1 MARRLSAPVRRFA
14 AYAWGNGDCGQ
25 LGLPRTALQEEVDTF
40 GALSTRPTAI
50 PLLRRYQVLAA
61 AGSFGHSAFVRADG
75 TLFTMGLGTSG
86 QLGEGETDEESG
98 VREVRG
104 LPRVI
109 DVACGSRHTL
119 VLTEEGV
126 VYGFGEG
133 GMGQLGGDGGVVE
146 GLLRGGHRIVGVGA
160 GDDFSVA
167 VCEEGSVY
175 TWGHG
180 GQGRLGHGRI
190 IGGGV
195 VRFLVGEGGSWG
207 DGVEWGPRKVR
218 GLQGVRVAKVFVGKH
233 HVVAV
238 DKEGR
243 AFVWGSGRH
252 FQLGNGEEGDVY
264 EPVEG
269 FTGLGKVERVAI
281 GGTHSLV
288 LTRGGRV
295 YAVGMNG
302 HGCLGLGY
310 EQSVGMVKEAVQI
323 GVVGFAVD
331 VAAGWCVSGAV
342 VCEKGRGTKGEVVMW
357 GCGGAGAL
365 GNGDVVDHWAPVRIG
380 LRARRVVIGSG
391 ASSVLAFD

>member
-1 MARRLSAPVRRFA
+1 MARRISTPIRRFA

-25 LGLPRTALQEEVDTF
+25 LGLPHTALQEEVDTF
-40 GALSTRPTAI
+40 GALSTTPAVI
-50 PLLRRYQVLAA
+50 PVLRRYQVRAA

-104 LPRVI
+104 LPRVV

-126 VYGFGEG
+126 VYGFGER
-133 GMGQLGGDGGVVE
+133 GMGQLGGEGGVVE

-167 VCEEGSVY
+167 VCEEGGVY
-175 TWGHG
+175 TWGCG
-180 GQGRLGHGRI
+180 GQGRLGHGRVV
-190 IGGGV
+190 GGGV
-195 VRFLVGEGGSWG
+195 VRFLVAMSGGWD
-207 DGVEWGPRKVR
+207 DGVEWVPRKVAA
-218 GLQGVRVAKVFVGKH
+218 LQGVKVGKVFVGKR
-233 HVVAV
+233 HVVVV

-243 AFVWGSGRH
+243 MFVWGSGRH

-269 FTGLGKVERVAI
+269 FDGLAKVDRVAI
-281 GGTHSLV
+281 GGMHSLV
-288 LTRGGRV
+288 LTRGRRV
-295 YAVGMNG
+295 YAVGVNG

-310 EQSVGMVKEAVQI
+310 EENVGMVREAVEVE
-323 GVVGFAVD
+323 GVGYAVD

-342 VCEKGRGTKGEVVMW
+342 VCEKGRGEKGEVAMW

-380 LRARRVVIGSG
+380 LRVRRVVIGSG